1 MKMRGR
7 LVDITQDILN
17 GGFQLRL
24 AVGTIPSGVERLRE
38 ESDLAISLKKWR
50 EHRSLSAN
58 AYYWV
63 LVGKLSELTGQPN
76 AVIHNMLLR
85 RYGVAEIVGG
95 QLLTVMVPDTDE
107 AERETLEKEIYHLKP
122 TSKLKEGKDGRM
134 FRAYILLKGSSDFD
148 TKEMAR
154 LIDGTV
160 EEAKMLGLE
169 TLPEEEIERMMAAYE
184 VNHTNGR

>member
-1 MKMRGR
+1 M
-7 LVDITQDILN
+7 QDVLN
-17 GGFQLRL
+17 GGFIISFHVQ
-24 AVGTIPSGVERLRE
+24 AVPSGVETLRE

-148 TKEMAR
+148 TKEMSR
-154 LIDGTV
+154 LIGGTI
-160 EEAKMLGLE
+160 EECKEVGID
-169 TLPEEEIERMMAAYE
+169 TLSTEEVRRMMEQYE
-184 VNHTNGR
+184 VNNGH

>member
-7 LVDITQDILN
+7 LKEIMQDVLN
-17 GGFQLRL
+17 GGFIISFHVQ
-24 AVGTIPSGVERLRE
+24 AVPSGVETLRE

-154 LIDGTV
+154 LIDGTI
-160 EEAKMLGLE
+160 EECKEVGID
-169 TLPEEEIERMMAAYE
+169 TLSTEEVRRMMEDYE
-184 VNHTNGR
+184 KHYGH

>member
-7 LVDITQDILN
+7 LKEIMQDVLN
-17 GGFQLRL
+17 GGFIISFHVQ
-24 AVGTIPSGVERLRE
+24 AVPSGVETLRE
-38 ESDLAISLKKWR
+38 ENDLAISLKKWR

-154 LIDGTV
+154 LIDGTI
-160 EEAKMLGLE
+160 EECKEVGID
-169 TLPEEEIERMMAAYE
+169 TLSTEEVRRMMEQYE
-184 VNHTNGR
+184 VNYGH

>member
-7 LVDITQDILN
+7 LKEIMQDVLN
-17 GGFQLRL
+17 GGFIISFHVQ
-24 AVGTIPSGVERLRE
+24 AVPSGVETLRE

-148 TKEMAR
+148 TKEMSR
-154 LIDGTV
+154 LIDGTI
-160 EEAKMLGLE
+160 EECKEVGID
-169 TLPEEEIERMMAAYE
+169 TLSTEEVRRMMEDYE
-184 VNHTNGR
+184 KHYGH

>member
-7 LVDITQDILN
+7 LKEIMQDVLN
-17 GGFQLRL
+17 GGFIISFHVQ
-24 AVGTIPSGVERLRE
+24 AVPSGVETLRE

-154 LIDGTV
+154 LIDGTIDECKEV
-160 EEAKMLGLE
+160 GIDTLSTEEVR
-169 TLPEEEIERMMAAYE
+169 RMMEDYE
-184 VNHTNGR
+184 KHYGH

>member
-7 LVDITQDILN
+7 LKEIMQDVLN
-17 GGFQLRL
+17 GGFIISFHVQ
-24 AVGTIPSGVERLRE
+24 AVPSGVETLRE

-76 AVIHNMLLR
+76 AVIHNLLLR

-154 LIDGTV
+154 LIDGTI
-160 EEAKMLGLE
+160 EECKEVGID
-169 TLPEEEIERMMAAYE
+169 TLSTEEVRRMMEDYE
-184 VNHTNGR
+184 KHYGH

>member
-7 LVDITQDILN
+7 LKEIMQDVLN
-17 GGFQLRL
+17 GGFIISFHVQ
-24 AVGTIPSGVERLRE
+24 AVPSGVETLRE

-134 FRAYILLKGSSDFD
+134 FRAYILMKGSSDFD
-148 TKEMAR
+148 TKEMSR
-154 LIDGTV
+154 LIDGTIDECKGV
-160 EEAKMLGLE
+160 GIDTISTEEVR
-169 TLPEEEIERMMAAYE
+169 RMMEDYE
-184 VNHTNGR
+184 QHYGH

>member
-7 LVDITQDILN
+7 LKEIMQDVLN
-17 GGFQLRL
+17 GGFIISFHVQ
-24 AVGTIPSGVERLRE
+24 AVPSGVETLRE
-38 ESDLAISLKKWR
+38 ENDLAISLKKWR

-154 LIDGTV
+154 LIDGAID
-160 EEAKMLGLE
+160 EAKDLGME
-169 TLPEEEIERMMAAYE
+169 DYE
-184 VNHTNGR
+184 KHYAK

>member
-7 LVDITQDILN
+7 LKEIMQDVLN
-17 GGFQLRL
+17 GGFIISFHVQ
-24 AVGTIPSGVERLRE
+24 AVPSGVETLRE

-134 FRAYILLKGSSDFD
+134 FRTYILLKGSSDFD

-154 LIDGTV
+154 LIDGTIDECKEV
-160 EEAKMLGLE
+160 GIDTLSTEEVR
-169 TLPEEEIERMMAAYE
+169 RMMEDYE
-184 VNHTNGR
+184 KHHGH